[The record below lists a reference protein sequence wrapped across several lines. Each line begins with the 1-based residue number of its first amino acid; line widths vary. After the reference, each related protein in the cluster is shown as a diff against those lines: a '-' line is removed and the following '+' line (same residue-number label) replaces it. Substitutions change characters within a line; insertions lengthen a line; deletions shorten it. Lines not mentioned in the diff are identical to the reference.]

1 MSHTSVTTPPRPT
14 TGSSHVSRRTAVR
27 AGARLLQL
35 AALLPLLWGTA
46 AIAQP
51 AADLTGRWSVNAKL
65 SDDTDDQVEDALR
78 RAGEKI
84 TRSWFNRDKEFY
96 RGGPA
101 EQELYDR
108 LSYDT
113 VLAIDAVG
121 DHFRFTYADSFSRE
135 VFTDDRSRAVSLTG
149 LDAVEDFSLGHFED
163 DRFVIETHPR
173 DGGVIYETYR
183 LLDQGLRLEVEL
195 ELHPSSFTEAI
206 TLRRIYDR
214 SD

>member
-1 MSHTSVTTPPRPT
+1 MSHTSVTSPPSPT
-14 TGSSHVSRRTAVR
+14 TVSPRVSRRAAVR
-27 AGARLLQL
+27 ASARLLPL
-35 AALLPLLWGTA
+35 AALLPLLWGIVA
-46 AIAQP
+46 AAQP
-51 AADLTGRWSVNAKL
+51 AAALTGRWSVNAKL

-113 VLAIDAVG
+113 VLAIDPAG
-121 DHFRFTYADSFSRE
+121 DHFRFTYADDFSRE

-163 DRFVIETHPR
+163 ERFVIETHPR
-173 DGGVIYETYR
+173 DGGVIHETYR

-195 ELHPSSFTEAI
+195 ELQPSSFSESI
-206 TLRRIYDR
+206 TLRRVYDR
-214 SD
+214 SN

>member
-1 MSHTSVTTPPRPT
+1 MSHTSVTSLPRPT
-14 TGSSHVSRRTAVR
+14 PVGTRVSHCAAVR
-27 AGARLLQL
+27 VSARLLPL
-35 AALLPLLWGTA
+35 AALLTLLWGAEVAAQPTA
-46 AIAQP
+46 A
-51 AADLTGRWSVNAKL
+51 LTGRWTVNTKL

-96 RGGPA
+96 RGGPV

-113 VLAIDAVG
+113 VLAIDPVG
-121 DHFRFTYADSFSRE
+121 DHFRFTYADDFSRE

-149 LDAVEDFSLGHFED
+149 LDAVEDFSLGHVED
-163 DRFVIETHPR
+163 DRFVIETQPR

-183 LLDQGLRLEVEL
+183 LLDQGLRLEVQL
-195 ELHPSSFTEAI
+195 ELQPSSFTESI
-206 TLRRIYDR
+206 TLRRVYDR
-214 SD
+214 TD

>member
-1 MSHTSVTTPPRPT
+1 MRRSLSPPTAHP
-14 TGSSHVSRRTAVR
+14 GLSRRAAVR
-27 AGARLLQL
+27 AGARLLPL
-35 AALLPLLWGTA
+35 TALLTLLWGAEA
-46 AIAQP
+46 AAQP
-51 AADLTGRWSVNAKL
+51 TADLTGRWTVNTKL
-65 SDDTDDQVEDALR
+65 SDDTDDQVEEALR

-96 RGGPA
+96 RGGPV

-113 VLAIDAVG
+113 VLAIDPVG
-121 DHFRFTYADSFSRE
+121 DHFRFTYADDFSRE

-149 LDAVEDFSLGHFED
+149 LDAVEDFSLGHVED
-163 DRFVIETHPR
+163 ERFVIETHPR

-195 ELHPSSFTEAI
+195 ELQPSSFTESI
-206 TLRRIYDR
+206 TLRRVYDR